1 MWEQHNSVQQYVHN
15 ESTWFYAVLILN
27 LLSQLLQVFSCLGC
41 LGQQRRKQ
49 VMMFCHRIPTHSPS
63 PCFLAI
69 SDIWL
74 LSLSEKQF
82 RSTAGRAVW
91 NLGERT
97 RGRPFHLTQ
106 LPKQISPRAR
116 MHLHHWRYKN
126 KKKTL
131 VWIVNAA
138 HKQIFHVTLW
148 WWGVLN
154 CSVVQWHSQWKMQE
168 QSVDC

>member
-1 MWEQHNSVQQYVHN
+1 MWEQHPSVQLYIHN

-49 VMMFCHRIPTHSPS
+49 VMMFCHRIPTHSSS

-91 NLGERT
+91 NLGKRT

-116 MHLHHWRYKN
+116 MHLHHWRYKV
-126 KKKTL
+126 KKTTTTTL
-131 VWIVNAA
+131 GRIVNVA
-138 HKQIFHVTLW
+138 HKQIIWHLDGGWFWT
-148 WWGVLN
+148 
-154 CSVVQWHSQWKMQE
+154 VQ
-168 QSVDC
+168 